1 MDARRISSDLHGA
14 IRPPSQRPGVSSHQ
28 QQFAAAGP
36 SVSWRQP
43 YAFASDQPTSNSSGR
58 SFRPGGWLSP
68 PIKGLGYQSKIR
80 LMMSAILC
88 SSPATGRRG
97 RWQGELSPC
106 PPCHCYLT
114 TLWASSQSLP
124 SPWPGLPTG
133 YQTIIRLI
141 MAAIRLQVSCNRTN
155 RRATR
160 RIVSLP
166 PWRCCLATLWASFQP
181 PPSPWPGFPIG
192 YQTKIHLIIAAIRLQ
207 VSCKWTKRRATWRI
221 VALPPWHYCLTTLC
235 ASLRS
240 PPSHWP
246 SLPSD
251 DFMSSGLRALYRSPL
266 RGVPI
271 SPGLTMFN
279 SPVHPLS
286 RSLSRDS
293 VRGNRY
299 PRLCPHSQRS
309 WRCLIR
315 LARNGDSKSSPND
328 TT

>member
-1 MDARRISSDLHGA
+1 M
-14 IRPPSQRPGVSSHQ
+14 
-28 QQFAAAGP
+28 
-36 SVSWRQP
+36 
-43 YAFASDQPTSNSSGR
+43 
-58 SFRPGGWLSP
+58 
-68 PIKGLGYQSKIR
+68 
-80 LMMSAILC
+80 
-88 SSPATGRRG
+88 AT
-97 RWQGELSPC
+97 
-106 PPCHCYLT
+106 
-114 TLWASSQSLP
+114 
-124 SPWPGLPTG
+124 
-133 YQTIIRLI
+133 
-141 MAAIRLQVSCNRTN
+141 IRLQVSCNRTN
-155 RRATR
+155 WGATR
-160 RIVSLP
+160 KIVSLP

-221 VALPPWHYCLTTLC
+221 VALPPWHYCLTTLW
-235 ASLRS
+235 ASFQS

-246 SLPSD
+246 SFPSD

-266 RGVPI
+266 RGLPI
-271 SPGLTMFN
+271 SPGLTMFH

-299 PRLCPHSQRS
+299 PRLCPQSQRS

-315 LARNGDSKSSPND
+315 LARNRDSKSSPND